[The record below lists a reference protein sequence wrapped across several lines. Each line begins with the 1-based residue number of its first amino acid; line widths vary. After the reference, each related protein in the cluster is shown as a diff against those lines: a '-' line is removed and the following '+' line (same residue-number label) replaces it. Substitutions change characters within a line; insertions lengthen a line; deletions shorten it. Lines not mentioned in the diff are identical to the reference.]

1 MIPDYPNSKAIIKD
15 YRKQKYTE
23 IDDND
28 FIVKPLRQMRLLD
41 SIYGLDD
48 ECEFEK
54 NMYNFGD
61 EEDLPDSD
69 RATDRRCKNS

>member
-23 IDDND
+23 IDDRD

-41 SIYGLDD
+41 SI
-48 ECEFEK
+48 
-54 NMYNFGD
+54 
-61 EEDLPDSD
+61 
-69 RATDRRCKNS
+69 